1 MLSTGQA
8 PAMEDRTLNDEED
21 ARDHVEDL
29 EMELDGAQE
38 KLWEQSMSTIIN
50 EMRLQLQLDLGG

>member
-1 MLSTGQA
+1 
-8 PAMEDRTLNDEED
+8 MEDRTLNDEED